1 MSVVKTCGREGR
13 VVGGPLSNL
22 HISMCNTPQGNCD
35 VESGLVLNKVFVRD
49 TVDILRCEFWRVR
62 SDLWLAF
69 FVRGMGRRLE
79 CIWELGKSEA
89 YVEL

>member
-1 MSVVKTCGREGR
+1 MAKTCGREGK

-35 VESGLVLNKVFVRD
+35 VEFGLVLNKVFVRD
-49 TVDILRCEFWRVR
+49 TVDILGCESWKVR

-69 FVRGMGRRLE
+69 FVRGMGRGLE
-79 CIWELGKSEA
+79 GI
-89 YVEL
+89 